1 MQKTWCRVW
10 RHGGIPL
17 ETSQHGEHCRRGE
30 MKLGRTHVIALANQ
44 KGGCGKTTT
53 AISLAAALVHE
64 GYSVTLVDT
73 DPQCNATDSF
83 GIDRDKLALDGRFTI
98 ADAYMA
104 KRPARDIEYDFGDRF
119 QGLLK
124 VVPGHRG
131 INTIERRLESQM
143 QTVLANGDHSD
154 LEADDMKNEHRKR
167 LTLSLDSLRGK
178 SDVVLIDTPPE
189 LGFLMTT
196 ALIASDW
203 FIIPVFPS
211 GFDLRGLESLLRNVQ
226 KVQDRYNPGLHM
238 LGVLLGNTDS
248 RAKLDSDIRAMLV
261 KDFGQGIPFHTPIAR
276 SVRHREATVNGR
288 TIFEHADN
296 QQAAEQFLSLSREV
310 VLRLEAA
317 ERIDAGRQ
325 LKEANRGQR

>member
-1 MQKTWCRVW
+1 
-10 RHGGIPL
+10 
-17 ETSQHGEHCRRGE
+17 
-30 MKLGRTHVIALANQ
+30 MKLGRTHIIALANQ

-53 AISLAAALVHE
+53 TISLAAALAHS

-83 GIDRDKLALDGRFTI
+83 GIDRDKLALDGQYTVG
-98 ADAYMA
+98 DAYMS

-119 QGLLK
+119 KGLLK
-124 VVPGHRG
+124 VIPGNRG
-131 INTIERRLESQM
+131 ISTIERRLESQM

-154 LEADDMKNEHRKR
+154 LEADDMKNEHRRR
-167 LTLSLDSLRGK
+167 LAVSLDSLRGK
-178 SDVVLIDTPPE
+178 TDVVLIDTPPE

-226 KVQDRYNPGLHM
+226 KVQERYNPGLYM
-238 LGVLLGNTDS
+238 LGVLLGNSDS
-248 RAKLDSDIRAMLV
+248 RAKLDADIRTMLI
-261 KDFGQGIPFHTPIAR
+261 KDFGPARVFDTPIGR

-296 QQAAEQFLSLSREV
+296 QQAAEQFLALSREV
-310 VLRLEAA
+310 VSRLEAA
-317 ERIDAGRQ
+317 ERIDAARQ